1 VRLMF
6 NSLVAQS
13 KFLIVPAALVVCGGV
28 AYGSLFAANKIAIE
42 SGFPFVAY
50 TFWQAMI
57 AGLVLLAFA
66 VARGDVPKVSIIHLR
81 QYGLMSLLGVVVPV
95 LVLTFIAD
103 KLPAG
108 VVTLIIGLTP
118 SLTYLFAFIL
128 GRERFRWLAVGGVLF
143 GFASILLIVLPEQS
157 LAVSGSAVW
166 LVVALLVPLSVAIN
180 LLVISYLRPPETT
193 TVSLV
198 CGLLLSAALIT
209 FVCMLVS
216 GEAYV
221 FWNASGPGI
230 WAMVWASAGQL
241 VAFIA
246 GLEVAR
252 MAGPVYVSQ
261 MNYVIVGSGF
271 VWALVLFDE
280 SLSIWVWTAFVLI
293 FLGLTLTNLSAL
305 RAAKR

>member
-1 VRLMF
+1 MLKP
-6 NSLVAQS
+6 LVAQS

-50 TFWQAMI
+50 TFWQATI
-57 AGLVLLAFA
+57 AGLALLVFA
-66 VARGDVPKVSIIHLR
+66 VARGDVPKVSAIHLR
-81 QYGLMSLLGVVVPV
+81 QYSLMSLLGVVVPV

-118 SLTYLFAFIL
+118 ALTYAFAFIL
-128 GRERFRWLAVGGVLF
+128 RRERFRWLGVGGVVF

-157 LAVSGSAVW
+157 LAVSGSAIW
-166 LVVALLVPLSVAIN
+166 MVVALLVPLSVAIN
-180 LLVISYLRPPETT
+180 ILVISYLRPPETT

-209 FVCMLVS
+209 LVCMLVS
-216 GEAYV
+216 GEAYA

-241 VAFIA
+241 VAFIT

-280 SLSIWVWTAFVLI
+280 SLSIWVWAALGLI
-293 FLGLTLTNLSAL
+293 FIGLTLTNLNAL
-305 RAAKR
+305 RTAKR